1 MFFELR
7 HAIDVDQ
14 HQIHGKV
21 SWGPRD
27 PTETA
32 PRRDT
37 THRILWLRNI
47 GLHGKEHARIDVNG
61 YNDYHIDMYI
71 YLYIALQ
78 KMDVDHSPAMD
89 STSGGQL
96 AHQVDLQVVVHLQ
109 ARIFKAGNHEQ
120 N

>member
-1 MFFELR
+1 
-7 HAIDVDQ
+7 
-14 HQIHGKV
+14 
-21 SWGPRD
+21 
-27 PTETA
+27 
-32 PRRDT
+32 
-37 THRILWLRNI
+37 
-47 GLHGKEHARIDVNG
+47 
-61 YNDYHIDMYI
+61 MYI
-71 YLYIALQ
+71 FIYIALQ